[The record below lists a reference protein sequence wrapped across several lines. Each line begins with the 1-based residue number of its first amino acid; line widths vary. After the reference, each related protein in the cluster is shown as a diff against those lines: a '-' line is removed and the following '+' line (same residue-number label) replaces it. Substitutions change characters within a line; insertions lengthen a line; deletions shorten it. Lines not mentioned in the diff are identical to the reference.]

1 MVHLCAPTTYAKQY
15 KQLCDSKIYD
25 FKHEGYHRVKCIS
38 KELGYRNNR
47 GTRRHEKIPVVPF
60 LCKKVR
66 LRLERC
72 GGSDASRAPQ
82 LAST

>member
-1 MVHLCAPTTYAKQY
+1 ML
-15 KQLCDSKIYD
+15 SKTSNYVIAGYICN
-25 FKHEGYHRVKCIS
+25 FKHEGYHKVKSSGVEITEAREDT
-38 KELGYRNNR
+38 KM
-47 GTRRHEKIPVVPF
+47 IPVVPF
-60 LCKKVR
+60 LCKKVH